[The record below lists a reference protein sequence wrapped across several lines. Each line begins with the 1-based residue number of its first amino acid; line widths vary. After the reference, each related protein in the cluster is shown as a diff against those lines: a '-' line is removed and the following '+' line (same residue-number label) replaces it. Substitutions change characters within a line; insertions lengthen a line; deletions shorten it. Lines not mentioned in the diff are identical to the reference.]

1 MRPEIVK
8 AMSNVCQNL
17 GQHRRLPVKAWL
29 TGALT
34 VTLAAGSAVGA
45 SSPGPEALDATLS
58 TSKGERVQLS
68 RWRGKP
74 VILFYEDKDSTTLNA
89 PLKAELFTRGRER
102 GLLQSAFV
110 VAVANLEKYD
120 FFPAREIAL
129 SYVRDEEKKAGVPI
143 LVDLRGTLG
152 QAPWKLPTKTSTVM
166 LLDSEGTPVFRS
178 SGRMKPEDQERFF
191 VVLGELVGQDLSAER
206 EEEEVRR

>member
-1 MRPEIVK
+1 M
-8 AMSNVCQNL
+8 
-17 GQHRRLPVKAWL
+17 KAWL
-29 TGALT
+29 AGALT
-34 VTLAAGSAVGA
+34 VTLAAGSAGGA
-45 SSPGPEALDATLS
+45 SSSGPEALDATLS

-166 LLDSEGTPVFRS
+166 LLDAAGTPVFRS

-206 EEEEVRR
+206 EGEEAQR